1 LTPKRDFIVP
11 ATGASRNKKA
21 SLVPQRHNIAVIG
34 LGYVGLPVAVAFA
47 RAGAKVVGFDI
58 DRERVEELCAGFDR
72 TREVEKSQLSQ
83 PTLVYTCEPESLAQ
97 ADFFI
102 VTVPT
107 PIDALRRPELSAV
120 FRACETVGRYLKR
133 GGIVVFES
141 TLYPG
146 AVEEDCAPVLE
157 RASGLRCGH
166 DFTLGYSPERINP
179 GDREHRFETITKV
192 VAGQDEETL
201 RIIAETYGGVVKAGI
216 HRAPSIKVAEAA
228 KVIENTQRDLNIAF
242 MNELSALFDR
252 LGIDTGDVLAAA
264 GTKWNFQK
272 FTPGLV
278 GGHCIGVDPYYLT
291 HRAQRAGYEPQ
302 VILAGRKINDS
313 VGQRIARE
321 CIRRLLR
328 RKNGAAAVTIL
339 GMTFKENVPDTRN
352 SKVADI
358 IDELRSYGLA
368 VQVCDPLADRQE
380 VKREYGFDLTLAEAL
395 EPADAVIFAVAHEPF
410 VRGGWPLVT
419 KLLKSGGGVVLDVKS
434 QLDRAQCPSC
444 IELWRL

>member
-1 LTPKRDFIVP
+1 VSE
-11 ATGASRNKKA
+11 AASQHKQRNN
-21 SLVPQRHNIAVIG
+21 LPPRRRIAVIG

-47 RAGAKVVGFDI
+47 RSGASVIGFDI
-58 DRERVEELCAGFDR
+58 DRARVEQLHAGFDR
-72 TREVEKSQLSQ
+72 THEVEKTELAQ
-83 PTLVYTCEPESLAQ
+83 PTLIYTCEPEALAQ

-107 PIDALRRPELSAV
+107 PIDASRRPDLSAV
-120 FRACETVGRYLKR
+120 LGAAETIGRYLKR
-133 GGIVVFES
+133 GDIVVFES

-146 AVEEDCAPVLE
+146 AVEEECAPILAT
-157 RASGLRCGH
+157 ASGLRCGQ

-179 GDREHRFETITKV
+179 GDKQHRFETITKV
-192 VAGQDEETL
+192 VAGQDERTL
-201 RIIAETYGGVVKAGI
+201 QIVAETYGAVVKAGI

-242 MNELSALFDR
+242 MNELSAVFDR

-264 GTKWNFQK
+264 GTKWNFYR

-291 HRAQRAGYEPQ
+291 YRAEKAGYEPQ
-302 VILAGRKINDS
+302 VILAGRKINDG

-321 CIRRLLR
+321 CVRRLLKR
-328 RKNGAAAVTIL
+328 TTGATTVTIL
-339 GMTFKENVPDTRN
+339 GMAFKENVPDTRN

-358 IDELRSYGLA
+358 VHELRSYGLA
-368 VQVCDPLADRQE
+368 VQVHDPLADERE
-380 VKREYGFDLTLAEAL
+380 VKREYGIELMPLEAMQ
-395 EPADAVIFAVAHEPF
+395 PADAVIFAVAHESF

-419 KLLKSGGGVVLDVKS
+419 KLLRERGGLVLDVKW
-434 QLDRAQCPSC
+434 QLDRAKCPES